1 MERRDYLGQSM
12 MQAAVLPARA
22 AYLIR
27 VGSDTGFRRAV
38 QEASTRWG
46 GMTEPI
52 LPVPENGE
60 LPDELRQ
67 TVATV
72 KVEGIV
78 NVDVDDALAQRVAAD
93 LGLLCIP
100 IAQIDQAG
108 AAMFT
113 CHPLHVNPPV
123 MPSTMPVAGVADAP
137 LWQVTAAG
145 LLSEDQAAELRNT
158 ALAVRSGQPDEY
170 GRMQLYKATHL
181 QSTMAQFGEHSS
193 HAFGSLPAAV
203 WVTAPDD
210 VESCVAF
217 WNARALRP
225 TSAAEMPMLLLPTGE
240 VQHWVGFAQQLA
252 SMLRRP
258 AEFSP
263 DVMLLSTSVPQEQLQ
278 EIANVLEL
286 QHTEA
291 EVRIGSTFPTPALR
305 RPPFTY
311 RTDLNPRQWL
321 LREREYGLSTSFDVH
336 VFAGDTS
343 TLRFTSP
350 VHFHTQGSL
359 ALIRAWG
366 SPLDGLPRRG
376 CVASLVEKSAE
387 WRGDSIQL
395 RSHAQNDYVFSITV
409 PTLAQAAEAVLAQAS
424 AGHALSDKGKLG
436 VALQAQADIA
446 ALLEPGVYEAVIA
459 LTTPRSKELLK
470 ELRKIKAQGA
480 DDSAQLVELA
490 SMWGGRAE
498 RRYRPTTKLELP
510 AQRASAAAERLCAL
524 GWAERGVETNCAQC
538 GVRTFHP
545 FELTQRR
552 PACPGCSAPSRYE
565 TTADGLS
572 VFYRL
577 DSFVDRASDQG
588 LLPHLLVIAALA
600 EKAPNS
606 YFLPGVDVWFTDQT
620 RGEADVFGLYG
631 GRVLSGEVK
640 TSASQFTIEQLTH
653 DIALSTRL
661 GVDIHLLA
669 AVDTVS
675 LTIREQ
681 AAELCSDAGL
691 ELLVLDKSELRRS

>member
-1 MERRDYLGQSM
+1 MDRRDYLGQSM

-52 LPVPENGE
+52 LAIPENGE
-60 LPDELRQ
+60 IPDELRQ
-67 TVATV
+67 TVATA
-72 KVEGIV
+72 KVEAVV
-78 NVDVDDALAQRVAAD
+78 NVDVDDALAQRAAAA
-93 LGLLCIP
+93 LSLTCIP
-100 IAQIDQAG
+100 IAQIDHAG

-123 MPSTMPVAGVADAP
+123 QPSTLPVVAVEGAP
-137 LWQVTAAG
+137 LWQVAAAG
-145 LLSEDQAAELRNT
+145 LLSEDQADELRHT
-158 ALAVRSGQPDEY
+158 ALAVRSGLPDEY
-170 GRMQLYKATHL
+170 GRTQLYGATHL
-181 QSTMAQFGEHSS
+181 QSTIAQFGEHRSN
-193 HAFGSLPAAV
+193 AFGSLPAAV

-210 VESCVAF
+210 VEDCLAF

-225 TSAAEMPMLLLPTGE
+225 ASRAGMPMLLLPTGQ
-240 VQHWVGFAQQLA
+240 VQHWLGLAQQLTG
-252 SMLRRP
+252 MLSRP
-258 AEFSP
+258 AEFAP
-263 DVMLLSTSVPQEQLQ
+263 DVMLLSRNVPQEQLH
-278 EIANVLEL
+278 EIAKVLEL
-286 QHTEA
+286 QHTEE
-291 EVRIGSTFPTPALR
+291 EVRAGTEFPTPALR
-305 RPPFTY
+305 QAPFTY
-311 RTDLNPRQWL
+311 RTDLDPRQWL
-321 LREREYGLSTSFDVH
+321 LREREYGLSTSFDAH
-336 VFAGDTS
+336 VFAGDAS

-350 VHFHTQGSL
+350 VHFHTQGSW

-366 SPLDGLPRRG
+366 SPFDGLPRRN
-376 CVASLVEKSAE
+376 CVATLVEKAAE

-395 RSHAQNDYVFSITV
+395 RSHAQNEYIFSITV
-409 PTLAQAAEAVLAQAS
+409 PTLAQAAEAVLAEAS
-424 AGHALSDKGKLG
+424 TRHTLSDKGKLG
-436 VALQAQADIA
+436 VALQAQAEIA

-470 ELRKIKAQGA
+470 ELRKIKAEGS
-480 DDSAQLVELA
+480 DDFAQLVELA

-510 AQRASAAAERLCAL
+510 PKRASEAAERLCAL
-524 GWAERGVETNCAQC
+524 GWAERGVETNCVQC

-545 FELTQRR
+545 FEQTQRR
-552 PACPGCSAPSRYE
+552 PVCPGCSAPSRYE

-588 LLPHLLVIAALA
+588 LLPHLLVIAALT
-600 EKAPNS
+600 EREPNS
-606 YFLPGVDVWFTDQT
+606 YFLPGVNLWFSDQT

-640 TSASQFTIEQLTH
+640 ASASHFTTEQLTH
-653 DIALSTRL
+653 DIALSARL

-669 AVDTVS
+669 AVDTV
-675 LTIREQ
+675 LRATREQ

>member
-1 MERRDYLGQSM
+1 MDRKDYLGQSM

-27 VGSDTGFRRAV
+27 AGSDPGFRQAV

-52 LPVPENGE
+52 LAVPENGE
-60 LPDELRQ
+60 IPDELRE
-67 TVATV
+67 TVATA
-72 KVEGIV
+72 KVEAVV
-78 NVDVDDALAQRVAAD
+78 NVDVDGADAQRAAAAF
-93 LGLLCIP
+93 GLPCVR

-123 MPSTMPVAGVADAP
+123 QPSTLPVVAVDGAP
-137 LWQVTAAG
+137 LWQVAAAG
-145 LLSEDQAAELRNT
+145 LLSEDQADELRRT
-158 ALAVRSGQPDEY
+158 ALAVRSGLPDEY
-170 GRMQLYKATHL
+170 GRTQMYGATHL
-181 QSTMAQFGEHSS
+181 QSTIAQFGEHRSN
-193 HAFGSLPAAV
+193 AFGSLPAAV
-203 WVTAPDD
+203 WVTEPDD
-210 VESCVAF
+210 VEDCVAF

-225 TSAAEMPMLLLPTGE
+225 VSHAGMPMVLLPTGE
-240 VQHWVGFAQQLA
+240 VQHWLGLAQQLA
-252 SMLRRP
+252 GMLGRP

-263 DVMLLSTSVPQEQLQ
+263 DVMLLSRNVPREKLN
-278 EIANVLEL
+278 EIAEVLEL
-286 QHTEA
+286 QRTEG
-291 EVRIGSTFPTPALR
+291 EVRIGTQFPTPALR
-305 RPPFTY
+305 QPPFTY
-311 RTDLNPRQWL
+311 RTGLDPRSWL

-350 VHFHTQGSL
+350 VHFHTQGSW
-359 ALIRAWG
+359 ALVRLWG
-366 SPLDGLPRRG
+366 SPLDGLPRRD
-376 CVASLVEKSAE
+376 CVASLVEKNAQ

-395 RSHAQNDYVFSITV
+395 RTPAQNDYIFALTV
-409 PTLAQAAEAVLAQAS
+409 PTLARATEAVLEQAS
-424 AGHALSDKGKLG
+424 ARHALSDKGKLG
-436 VALQAQADIA
+436 VVLQAQAVIA

-470 ELRKIKAQGA
+470 ELRKIRAEGA
-480 DDSAQLVELA
+480 DDDAQLVELA

-498 RRYRPTTKLELP
+498 RRYRPTTKLELSP
-510 AQRASAAAERLCAL
+510 QRASEAAERLCEL

-545 FELTQRR
+545 FEQTQRR
-552 PACPGCSAPSRYE
+552 PVCPGCSSPSRYE

-577 DSFVDRASDQG
+577 DGFVDRASDQG
-588 LLPHLLVIAALA
+588 LLPHLLVIAELTKK
-600 EKAPNS
+600 EPNS
-606 YFLPGVDVWFTDQT
+606 YFLPGIDLWFTDQT

-640 TSASQFTIEQLTH
+640 TSASQFTTDQLTH

-661 GVDIHLLA
+661 DVDIHLLA
-669 AVDTVS
+669 AVDTVPQ
-675 LTIREQ
+675 TTREQ
-681 AAELCSDAGL
+681 AAKLCSDAGL
-691 ELLVLDKSELRRS
+691 DLLVLDKSELRRS